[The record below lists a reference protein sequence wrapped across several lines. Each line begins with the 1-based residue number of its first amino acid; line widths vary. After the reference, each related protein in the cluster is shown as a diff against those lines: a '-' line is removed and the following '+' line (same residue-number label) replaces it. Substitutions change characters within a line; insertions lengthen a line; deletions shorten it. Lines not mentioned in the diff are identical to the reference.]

1 MKTVFPQNEVERLKA
16 LRRYQILDTP
26 PEPAFD
32 RIAEM
37 AANFFH
43 VPMAGISLVDED
55 RVWFK
60 SRVGI
65 SFDQTARDAGLC
77 SSAMLS
83 QGVYHLS
90 DAAHDERALGH
101 SFVTDLGIRFYAAA
115 PLCTHDG
122 FNLGTLWVL
131 DQKPRNLASGEAEML
146 RALAA
151 LTINQM
157 ELRLHAEEIT
167 RLERVQRTIAEGVEA
182 ETGDRFFSSLAR
194 SLALALDVQYAFVTR
209 LSDDGTHFKTLAL
222 WERDHFG
229 ENVELPLRGTPCES
243 VLYGEAAHYPI
254 ELCARFPDD
263 HLLAEWSAQS
273 YCGVPVF
280 DAQGRVFGHVAI
292 IDDKPMPDG
301 PRGIAVM
308 RIFAA
313 RVRAEVER
321 LRMEDTLR
329 EANERLTESEG
340 RFRDF
345 FEEAPLAYVV
355 GSEAGIIRA
364 NRTAARIFGV
374 TPEGMAGFQWR
385 SLFPDTPEV
394 QRRLRQ
400 ALKLVESGTEACGTD
415 LELRRKEDG
424 RPVWVQW
431 WSKREEG
438 GKYARIMFL
447 DITDRVLM
455 EQEKTRLQT
464 QNEYLQ
470 EEIKQLHHFDEIVG
484 RSAALNS
491 VLDQVR
497 LVAPADSTVLLLGE
511 TGTGKEL
518 IARAIHSAS
527 SRRERPLIKVNCA
540 ALPASLIESEL
551 FGHEKGAFTGATDK
565 RIGRFELA
573 NGGTIFLDEIGELPP
588 DVQIKL
594 LRVLQE
600 HEFERI
606 GGSST
611 VTVDI
616 RVIAATNR
624 DLNQAVAEDK
634 FRRDLFYRLNVF
646 PIVMPPLRQRPDDIA
661 LLAHYFV
668 QRYAGRIGRHIT
680 HIPATTMARLAA
692 YSWPGN
698 IRELENVIE
707 RSVILSSGPD
717 LELPPELIPAI
728 AAMPGGDAFQA
739 RLAADSNP
747 APTSADRSLAHTEKA
762 HIIEVLKQANWRIAG
777 PNGAAA
783 ILKLN
788 PSTLRTRMK
797 KLGVERSRDGIP

>member
-1 MKTVFPQNEVERLKA
+1 MKTVFPENEAERLRA

-26 PEPAFD
+26 PEPAYD

-37 AANFFH
+37 AANLFH
-43 VPMAGISLVDED
+43 VPMAGVSLIDED

-65 SFDQTARDAGLC
+65 SFAQTARDAGLC

-101 SFVTDLGIRFYAAA
+101 SFVTDLSIRFYAAA
-115 PLCTHDG
+115 PLRTHDG
-122 FNLGTLWVL
+122 FNLGTVWVL
-131 DQKPRNLASGEAEML
+131 DQKARELVSGEAEML
-146 RALAA
+146 GALAA
-151 LTINQM
+151 LAMNQM
-157 ELRLHAEEIT
+157 ELRLHAEEIA
-167 RLERVQRTIAEGVEA
+167 RLERVQRTTAEGVEA

-194 SLALALDVQYAFVTR
+194 SLALALEVGFAFVARISEDT
-209 LSDDGTHFKTLAL
+209 TQCKILAL

-229 ENVELPLRGTPCES
+229 SNAEFPVTGTPCES
-243 VLYGEAAHYPI
+243 VIRGQVVHYPD
-254 ELCARFPDD
+254 ELCARFPVAC
-263 HLLAEWSAQS
+263 LPARLGAQS

-280 DAQGRVFGHVAI
+280 DTQGRVFGHVAVL
-292 IDDKPMPDG
+292 DDKPMPDAH
-301 PRGIAVM
+301 RGIAVM

-321 LRMEDTLR
+321 LRMEDALR
-329 EANERLTESEG
+329 EANQQLTQSKEQ
-340 RFRDF
+340 FRDF

-374 TPEGMAGFQWR
+374 TPEEMTGFHWR
-385 SLFPDTPEV
+385 SLFPDAPEV
-394 QRRLRQ
+394 QGRLRQ
-400 ALKLVESGTEACGTD
+400 ALKLVESGTEASGTE

-470 EEIKQLHHFDEIVG
+470 EEIKQFHHFDEIVG

-491 VLDQVR
+491 VLDQIR
-497 LVAPADSTVLLLGE
+497 LVAPADSTVLILGE

-518 IARAIHSAS
+518 IARALHSAS

-551 FGHEKGAFTGATDK
+551 FGHEKGAFTGATEK

-573 NGGTIFLDEIGELPP
+573 NGGTIFLDEIGELPNE
-588 DVQIKL
+588 VQIKL

-600 HEFERI
+600 REFERI

-611 VTVDI
+611 VRVDI

-624 DLNQAVAEDK
+624 DLNQAVAEGK

-646 PIVMPPLRQRPDDIA
+646 PIVMPPLRQRPDDIP
-661 LLAHYFV
+661 LLVHYFA
-668 QRYAGRIGRHIT
+668 QRHAGRIARPIT
-680 HIPATTMARLAA
+680 HVPAATMARLTA

-707 RSVILSSGPD
+707 RAVILSPGPD
-717 LELPPELIPAI
+717 LELASELIPAI
-728 AAMPGGDAFQA
+728 AVTGDPHTSKAG
-739 RLAADSNP
+739 P
-747 APTSADRSLAHTEKA
+747 ATDTDAVTPPDRSLVHIEKE
-762 HIIEVLKQANWRIAG
+762 HILEVLKRTNWRIEG

-783 ILKLN
+783 ILRLN
-788 PSTLRTRMK
+788 ASTLRSRMK
-797 KLGVERSRDGIP
+797 KFGLERSRDMS